1 MRQEEFEVLYNLESK
16 YWWFLG
22 RTKIAFDM
30 LKRHVKKQELKILDA
45 GCGTGKNIEYLQ
57 KYGEVSGVDFSE
69 DALSFC
75 KERGLTNVRQGEIET
90 LPYGDNTFDLVT
102 CFGVLYHKG
111 IKDDLRAIRELS
123 RVCKQGGYVLIT
135 TPAGEFLMNPLLYS
149 KHDKSQHT
157 GRRHSKK
164 RLRRLMKKSGL
175 SVKEVNY
182 MNTFLMPLII
192 AVRIWKNLFGS
203 SEFKSE
209 LQMPSSFVNKI
220 LLNVLLF
227 ENKIIKFLPFG
238 LTVVGIG
245 RKK

>member
-1 MRQEEFEVLYNLESK
+1 
-16 YWWFLG
+16 
-22 RTKIAFDM
+22 
-30 LKRHVKKQELKILDA
+30 
-45 GCGTGKNIEYLQ
+45 
-57 KYGEVSGVDFSE
+57 
-69 DALSFC
+69 
-75 KERGLTNVRQGEIET
+75 
-90 LPYGDNTFDLVT
+90 
-102 CFGVLYHKG
+102 
-111 IKDDLRAIRELS
+111 
-123 RVCKQGGYVLIT
+123 
-135 TPAGEFLMNPLLYS
+135 
-149 KHDKSQHT
+149 
-157 GRRHSKK
+157 
-164 RLRRLMKKSGL
+164 MKKSGL